1 MEPAQS
7 DAASARANSKSP
19 EPLPDKQLDQSIK
32 ALDTEQALDT
42 EEVSTYAATCSP
54 AWPPRDPQP

>member
-7 DAASARANSKSP
+7 DATSARANSKSP
-19 EPLPDKQLDQSIK
+19 EPLPDKQPDPSIK